1 LKPLSIAIDNVSS
14 GESTGRNAP
23 GGMATYLNELLRC
36 FNLLEPSNRYVMLA
50 PAWAQPVAGRTRN
63 VCGHHLPLVP
73 RARPLR
79 VVYQQTLLP
88 AAIHATQ
95 SDVLFEIAT
104 IAPLA
109 SPIPVVL
116 SVQFLQFYLM
126 PQAYGRLR
134 AAYLRLMLPLSV
146 RRATRIITFTEAA
159 KRDLVRFTGA
169 DATKVAVI
177 AHGLSPSVWRAA
189 SAPADDPNLRTG
201 LVLTSGRP
209 YILYVSATYGYKNH
223 RRLVRAF
230 ARMKHRSGLPHV
242 LLLVGAEAGVP
253 FDAIRAEARRAG
265 VLDDVVIAGGVP
277 EAARL
282 NRLASLAVM
291 PSLYE
296 TFGYPLL
303 EAMAC
308 GCPVVAT
315 DRGSTGELAGDA
327 GLLVDPEDERELADA
342 MELALTD
349 VQLRD
354 ELASRGRK
362 RAAPFR
368 WERAAGETLAVL
380 HAAAARG

>member
-1 LKPLSIAIDNVSS
+1 M
-14 GESTGRNAP
+14 G
-23 GGMATYLNELLRC
+23 TYLNELLRC
-36 FNLLEPSNRYVMLA
+36 FSLLEPTNQYVVLA
-50 PAWAQPVAGRTRN
+50 PVRAQPVAYVTRR
-63 VCGHHLPLVP
+63 VRGHPLPLVP

-79 VVYQQTLLP
+79 VLFQQTLLP
-88 AAIHATQ
+88 AAVHASR

-116 SVQFLQFYLM
+116 AVQFLQFYLM
-126 PQAYGRLR
+126 PQAYGPIR

-189 SAPADDPNLRTG
+189 SAPADDPRLRKG

-230 ARMKHRSGLPHV
+230 ARMKRRSGLPHV
-242 LLLVGAEAGVP
+242 LLLVGGEAGVR
-253 FDAIRAEARRAG
+253 FDDIRAEARSAG
-265 VLDDVVIAGGVP
+265 VLDDVVIAGAVS

-296 TFGYPLL
+296 TFGFPLL

-315 DRGSTGELAGDA
+315 DRGSTAELAGDA
-327 GLLVDPEDERELADA
+327 GLLVDPEDENELADA

-349 VQLRD
+349 VRLRD
-354 ELASRGRK
+354 ELASRGRA

-368 WERAAGETLAVL
+368 WERTAAETLAVL
-380 HAAAARG
+380 RTAAGRG